1 VNDAPRFLAELNERR
16 HVLRGEP
23 IEYRRHTDVY
33 PRCICEQFPG
43 PSGKCFTCDRV
54 FGYTE
59 DLDDIG
65 LAPAEE
71 E

>member
-1 VNDAPRFLAELNERR
+1 M
-16 HVLRGEP
+16 LRGEP
-23 IEYRRHTDVY
+23 IEYRRHTDIY

-59 DLDDIG
+59 DIDDIG